1 MIQPSLTQYQLDQ
14 PEPNAVMLDI
24 DSMQDNVVLLL
35 DTFFYICIWKG
46 STIASWEEQGF
57 HNDPQYA
64 NVKELLD
71 NPIADA

>member
-1 MIQPSLTQYQLDQ
+1 
-14 PEPNAVMLDI
+14 MLDI
-24 DSMQDNVVLLL
+24 DSMQDEVVLLL

-46 STIASWEEQGF
+46 ATIASWEEQNY
-57 HNDPQYA
+57 HLQPDYA